1 MGDILEW
8 LKQLLEL
15 LKEFLDSIAPLL
27 YILIPAAA
35 GVYYKVKTKIKNK
48 EKEVSEA
55 EQVKAR
61 ELYDIWEHEES
72 KQVISKI
79 KNFCNLYK
87 DKGDVDLVQY
97 LQLENGTV
105 ATSKI
110 QNMFLTCLAEDDR
123 YGKVPKLISKMQRMP
138 YSECSS
144 WLESLTKCISEGNT
158 TLGTPDLSKATYN
171 RAVIEGLEGRIGSV
185 KIAPVFDPNEIL
197 LGICV
202 FYYHDINYNN
212 NPTETERSQIL
223 RFKDSVE
230 NILFVY
236 HQSRINKKQQLGV
249 KNV

>member
-1 MGDILEW
+1 MPEAESFI
-8 LKQLLEL
+8 
-15 LKEFLDSIAPLL
+15 DSISKLLDQIAPIL

-35 GVYYKVKTKIKNK
+35 GIYYKIKTKVKNK

-55 EQVKAR
+55 EQAKAK

-123 YGKVPKLISKMQRMP
+123 YGKVPKLIGKMQRMP
-138 YSECSS
+138 YSECST
-144 WLESLTKCISEGNT
+144 WLDSLSKCISEGST

-171 RAVIEGLEGRIGSV
+171 RAVIEGLEGKIGSV

-212 NPTETERSQIL
+212 NQAETERNQIL

-230 NILFVY
+230 NVLFVY
-236 HQSRINKKQQLGV
+236 HQARANKKQQLGV

>member
-1 MGDILEW
+1 MPEAESFIDSLN
-8 LKQLLEL
+8 KLL
-15 LKEFLDSIAPLL
+15 DQIAPIL

-35 GVYYKVKTKIKNK
+35 GIYYKVKTKVKKK

-55 EQVKAR
+55 EQAKAR

-87 DKGDVDLVQY
+87 DKGNVDLVQY
-97 LQLENGTV
+97 LQLENGTM

-123 YGKVPKLISKMQRMP
+123 YGKVPKLIGKMQRMP
-138 YSECSS
+138 YSECST
-144 WLESLTKCISEGNT
+144 WLDSLSKSISDGNT

-171 RAVIEGLEGRIGSV
+171 RAVIDGLEGKIGSV

-212 NPTETERSQIL
+212 NQPEAEREQIL

-230 NILFVY
+230 NVLFVY
-236 HQSRINKKQQLGV
+236 HQSRANKKQQLGV